1 MLSWT
6 SASPSSVVDSAS
18 MNQGRSD
25 LDAKQKFFSIGVGA
39 MRRMLGFQQKS
50 TL

>member
-18 MNQGRSD
+18 VNQGRSD
-25 LDAKQKFFSIGVGA
+25 LDAKQKVFLDRGRCNA
-39 MRRMLGFQQKS
+39 
-50 TL
+50 